1 MKKKTVII
9 IISILL
15 GLVLVFIASK
25 KFFGKSNEKVYYWR
39 TSPVEKG
46 DVNVVITATGTLAAD
61 TTIQVGTEVTG
72 VLEKQFVDFN
82 STVKKGQIIALIDTT
97 LLYPAMLDARAQWEK
112 AQAQCDEYKRELDRA
127 KVLLDNKVEAQQDY
141 DIALTNYKTQ
151 QALVNQLQA
160 DYNRALVNLH
170 YATIRAPF
178 NGIVISRTYDVGI
191 MVIASFSTPTL
202 FTIANDLTKM
212 QVQANV
218 DEADIGR
225 LKEGQTANFTV
236 DAYPDTVFNGIVTQ
250 IRRNPVMV
258 QNVVNYVVII
268 ESPNPDLKL
277 IPGLTANIN
286 INVLTHKNILK
297 VPSNALSFVPP
308 TEYLDGT
315 AAIPDSVKR
324 KVEVQ
329 SQQVANKIIPSSTEL
344 AKTYIWVQ
352 RGSDIYPV
360 SVLKGLSDGIFTEV
374 SGDLKLGD
382 MIVTGINISSAADT
396 QTSPSSGQQNPF
408 MPKFPTHPK
417 K

>member
-1 MKKKTVII
+1 MKKTII
-9 IISILL
+9 IIAS
-15 GLVLVFIASK
+15 VLVGALILFFIGRSYFK
-25 KFFGKSNEKVYYWR
+25 GREQKVYYWR

-46 DVNVVITATGTLAAD
+46 DVNVIVTATGTLAAD

-82 STVKKGQIIALIDTT
+82 SKVKKGQIIALIDTSI
-97 LLYPAMLDARAQWEK
+97 LYPTMLDAKAQWEK

-127 KVLLDNKVEAQQDY
+127 KIMLDNKVEAQQDY
-141 DIALTNYKTQ
+141 DQALTNYQTQ
-151 QALVNQLQA
+151 LASVRQLEA
-160 DYNRALVNLH
+160 DYRRANINLQ
-170 YATIRAPF
+170 YATIRAPV
-178 NGIVISRTYDVGI
+178 NGVVISRTYDVGI

-225 LKEGQTANFTV
+225 IQMGQSANFTV
-236 DAYPDTVFNGIVTQ
+236 DAFPDTVFTGTVTQ
-250 IRRNPVMV
+250 IRRNPVMI

-286 INVLTHKNILK
+286 INVQTHKNVLK
-297 VPSNALSFVPP
+297 VPANALSFQPP
-308 TEYLDGT
+308 KEYLDQ
-315 AAIPDSVKR
+315 AAQISDSTKR
-324 KVEVQ
+324 RVEVQ
-329 SQQVANKIIPSSTEL
+329 SQELTNKIILSNEEL
-344 AKTYIWVQ
+344 AKAFIWIQ
-352 RGSDIYPV
+352 RGNDIYPITV
-360 SVLKGLSDGIFTEV
+360 IKGISDGIFTEV
-374 SGDLKLGD
+374 SGGIKEGD
-382 MIVTGINISSAADT
+382 KIVTGINSSSAAAE
-396 QTSPSSGQQNPF
+396 QASQGSGQQNPF